1 MRLPVDRS
9 ITVSAPHRVAQRSFA
24 TSSSTVDVTAEVP
37 MLAFTLTRNRLPI
50 IIGSDSGWL
59 TLTGSTARPAASSST
74 TTDTGTPSRMA
85 TYSISGVTTPARAR
99 LNWVPV
105 RPDSHGCRVFGRPST
120 VDTSGPDVSYNR
132 TGGVSPAPGTPPNC
146 TPGCGPQPPPWTLIR
161 PPPPPNSPGAPG
173 PPPGSPSP

>member
-1 MRLPVDRS
+1 M
-9 ITVSAPHRVAQRSFA
+9 
-24 TSSSTVDVTAEVP
+24 
-37 MLAFTLTRNRLPI
+37 

-74 TTDTGTPSRMA
+74 TTDTGTSSRMA

-132 TGGVSPAPGTPPNC
+132 TGGLPPASGTSRNG
-146 TPGCGPQPPPWTLIR
+146 TRRSGR
-161 PPPPPNSPGAPG
+161 E
-173 PPPGSPSP
+173 PST